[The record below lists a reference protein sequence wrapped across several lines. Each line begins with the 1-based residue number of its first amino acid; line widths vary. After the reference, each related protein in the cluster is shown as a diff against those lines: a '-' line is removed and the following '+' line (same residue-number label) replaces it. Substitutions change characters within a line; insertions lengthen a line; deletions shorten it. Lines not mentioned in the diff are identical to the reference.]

1 MKHCSAHT
9 GYCGLQFWLKYM
21 YFSFSWRHERV
32 FFTLLSFMNSFKMW
46 FPLQDIVTI
55 IYFGISH
62 ANISLY
68 IPRPKQ
74 IQTKN
79 YIYTLHRTRLEAYI
93 LGPVLLPTLSWYLC
107 SVVPFGAE
115 FWIQHQPCTTIRK
128 HCATSGRHRLN
139 KYRPCCAILGHS
151 LGICQSELP
160 LKDAYCGLRG
170 CVSHPDSMKEG
181 QILGQM

>member
-32 FFTLLSFMNSFKMW
+32 FLTLFCFMNSFKMG

-55 IYFGISH
+55 KYFLISH

-74 IQTKN
+74 IQTKD

-93 LGPVLLPTLSWYLC
+93 LGPVLLPTLSWYPCVLWC
-107 SVVPFGAE
+107 LLEQSFGFSISHVPPSGSTVLDLVGTGWTDTDPAVPF
-115 FWIQHQPCTTIRK
+115 WV
-128 HCATSGRHRLN
+128 
-139 KYRPCCAILGHS
+139 IL
-151 LGICQSELP
+151 
-160 LKDAYCGLRG
+160 
-170 CVSHPDSMKEG
+170 
-181 QILGQM
+181 